1 MNGSGRGKARRGI
14 GKVIRTV
21 TRLRQNFKS
30 GRMTAKR
37 KGEKVTLLPKTLDG
51 EQKSCY
57 NKSRGKRRL
66 YGELSEWS
74 KVQHSKCCVPQRNP
88 GFESLTLRQ
97 KPVIKLIAGFF
108 LYHFL

>member
-37 KGEKVTLLPKTLDG
+37 KGEKVTLLSKTLDG

-74 KVQHSKCCVPQRNP
+74 KVQHSKWLTFVSALSTRKSPFYGAFAQ
-88 GFESLTLRQ
+88 FEN
-97 KPVIKLIAGFF
+97 
-108 LYHFL
+108 